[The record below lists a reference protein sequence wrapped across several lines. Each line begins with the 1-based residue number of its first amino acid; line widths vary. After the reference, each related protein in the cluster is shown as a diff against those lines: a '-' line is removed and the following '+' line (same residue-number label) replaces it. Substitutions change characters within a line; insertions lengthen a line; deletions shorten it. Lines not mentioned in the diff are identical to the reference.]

1 MLTALS
7 GLVVVLAVLTVG
19 LGVALWRQ
27 RAALRRLKAQAG
39 DLEAHLHLDTMR
51 LSQVYKRGKDRF
63 VTIEILNP
71 LEVAAAESQ
80 AARTVGGL
88 TPAFIT
94 KIVYDR
100 VKSEVEANLVE
111 RGIEARVEIRRA

>member
-1 MLTALS
+1 MMAALTVGVA
-7 GLVVVLAVLTVG
+7 VLAVLTVG
-19 LGVALWRQ
+19 LAVALWRQ
-27 RAALRRLKAQAG
+27 RAALRTLKAQASE
-39 DLEAHLHLDTMR
+39 LEAHLHLDTMR

-94 KIVYDR
+94 KLVYDR
-100 VKSEVEANLVE
+100 VKAEVEAKLAE

>member
-1 MLTALS
+1 MMAALTVGVA
-7 GLVVVLAVLTVG
+7 VLAVLTVG
-19 LGVALWRQ
+19 LAVALWRQ
-27 RAALRRLKAQAG
+27 RALKAQASE
-39 DLEAHLHLDTMR
+39 LEAHLHLDTMR

-94 KIVYDR
+94 KLVYDR
-100 VKSEVEANLVE
+100 VKAEVEAKLAE

>member
-1 MLTALS
+1 ML
-7 GLVVVLAVLTVG
+7 VVLAVLVACLG
-19 LGVALWRQ
+19 LLAVWLLL
-27 RAALRRLKAQAG
+27 ALRRQQAALDALKAQASE
-39 DLEAHLHLDTMR
+39 LEAHLHLDTMR
-51 LSQVYKRGKDRF
+51 LSQVYQRGKDRY

-71 LEVAAAESQ
+71 LEVAAAESA

-100 VKSEVEANLVE
+100 VKSEVEAKLAE